1 MNAVHQ
7 ALGAG
12 RLAPFVSQTAELA
25 AWAGLGAER
34 TTMEST
40 PNQTLEATA
49 ASPSVLDG
57 LSCIFRVT
65 GFPAAVPQLGRS
77 AS

>member
-1 MNAVHQ
+1 MTIAHR
-7 ALGAG
+7 ALAAG
-12 RLAPFVSQTAELA
+12 RLAQFVSQTAEAA

-34 TTMEST
+34 TKREST

-57 LSCIFRVT
+57 LSCLFRFT
-65 GFPAAVPQLGRS
+65 GFPAAVPQLGRY
-77 AS
+77 AQ